1 MDKCGHATW
10 FVAVQQSGRAAE
22 QQYGSA
28 ARLEAAGAE
37 SHRVDLLHREG
48 EVDQPRRERAAE
60 MHAERD
66 REGGAW
72 ATARMRVREVVGVGG
87 GRFAKRDRRSMRLL

>member
-48 EVDQPRRERAAE
+48 EVDQPR
-60 MHAERD
+60 
-66 REGGAW
+66 
-72 ATARMRVREVVGVGG
+72 
-87 GRFAKRDRRSMRLL
+87 